1 MKILILCYQANILV
15 LDNAIDHINNLSSI
29 YSYFFK
35 KYLQKKNV
43 QIDIKDIKDN
53 LDSINDTWDHCFIL
67 VNRGSSVV
75 NNFSVL
81 RNKITGKIF
90 TICESN
96 KYRGEEDFLIHYLG
110 KSKPRC
116 IKVHWM
122 ADSEILIPQ
131 KDPKKIV
138 ILVDHKYYGKN
149 DSRISKLDKTE
160 FILKSLLDYKNKN
173 KFYNDKEIV
182 IKHIIANNV
191 ITINN
196 ENDFKNTFF
205 KQGYAVSYGSII
217 KNYNECDI
225 FVNTHFESMGLTVL
239 ECAMGGALI
248 LTFKDFLKDEFRKQ
262 VHNIVL
268 DENNINWEFIFSNI
282 NYELARNKVIKYSYE
297 NNINYIYDKYLLN
310 NIN

>member
-1 MKILILCYQANILV
+1 MKILILCYQANVLG

-35 KYLQKKNV
+35 KYLEKKNV
-43 QIDIKDIKDN
+43 QIDIKNINEKI
-53 LDSINDTWDHCFIL
+53 DSINDTWDHCFIL
-67 VNRGSSVV
+67 VNRGASLV

-81 RNKITGKIF
+81 RSKITGKIF

-96 KYRGEEDFLIHYLG
+96 KYRGKEDFLIHYLG

-116 IKVHWM
+116 IKVSWM
-122 ADSEILIPQ
+122 ADPEILVPQ

-138 ILVDHKYYGKN
+138 ILVDHKYYGN
-149 DSRISKLDKTE
+149 IESRIYKLDKTE

-196 ENDFKNTFF
+196 ENDYKNTFF
-205 KQGYAVSYGSII
+205 KQGDAVPYSNIVKY
-217 KNYNECDI
+217 YNECDI
-225 FVNTHFESMGLTVL
+225 FINTHYESMGLTVL
-239 ECAMGGALI
+239 ECSMSGALV
-248 LTFKDFLKDEFRKQ
+248 LTFKDFLIDEFRKK
-262 VHNIVL
+262 VYNLII
-268 DENNINWEFIFSNI
+268 DENNINWEHIFSNI
-282 NYELARNKVIKYSYE
+282 NHEYARKMVLNYNYE
-297 NNINYIYDKYLLN
+297 NNINYIYENYLIDKK
-310 NIN
+310 